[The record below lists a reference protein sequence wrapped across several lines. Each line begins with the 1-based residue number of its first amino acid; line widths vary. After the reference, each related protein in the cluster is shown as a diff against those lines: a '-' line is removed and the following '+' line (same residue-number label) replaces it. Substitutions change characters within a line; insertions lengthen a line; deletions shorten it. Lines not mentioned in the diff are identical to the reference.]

1 MNDSAASSDEVT
13 VRLKHRD
20 CEVEIVSAEKTVKQ
34 VVENVL
40 SAIDTSV
47 SINAELTSQIEE
59 LRNRVNVLSNELL
72 AKSVI
77 VTQGT
82 NSANSRSKTTHRGGT
97 TCRGLLQSLWAEGY
111 FAIERSLGVI
121 HEELSRRGFNYDR
134 TAVSHSLTDM
144 VRENIL
150 IRKGTMRNY
159 QYSQRV
165 SSIDLSQG
173 QFTPSSF

>member
-1 MNDSAASSDEVT
+1 MNDSSASSDEVK

-20 CEVEIVSAEKTVKQ
+20 WEVEISSTERTIKH

-47 SINAELTSQIEE
+47 SVDAELNSQIEE
-59 LRNRVNVLSNELL
+59 LRNRINVLSNELG
-72 AKSVI
+72 AKSVV
-77 VTQGT
+77 VTHGT
-82 NSANSRSKTTHRGGT
+82 NSSNFRPKTTQRGGT

-111 FAIERSLGVI
+111 FANDRSLGVI

-150 IRKGTMRNY
+150 LRKGTMRNY
-159 QYSQRV
+159 QYSQRI
-165 SSIDLSQG
+165 SSLDLSQG
-173 QFTPSSF
+173 QFTP

>member
-1 MNDSAASSDEVT
+1 MSDSSASSDEVRI
-13 VRLKHRD
+13 RLKHRD
-20 CEVEIVSAEKTVKQ
+20 WEVEITSAERTIRQ

-47 SINAELTSQIEE
+47 SIDPELTSQIEE
-59 LRNRVNVLSNELL
+59 LRNRINVLSNELR
-72 AKSVI
+72 AKSTV
-77 VTQGT
+77 VEQGT
-82 NSANSRSKTTHRGGT
+82 NSANLGSKTTHRGGT

-111 FAIERSLGVI
+111 FANERSLGII
-121 HEELSRRGFNYDR
+121 HEELSRRGFSYDR

-159 QYSQRV
+159 QYSQRI
-165 SSIDLSQG
+165 SSVEVSQG